1 MHMKILRLSLFN
13 LKKNKREALSVMFL
27 TAITMFLIGI
37 AVCNIT
43 KVNTVFDET
52 FAATESVENMVMF
65 PEEKYRKEYK
75 SILENDDR
83 VSRVEEVDLLINMRA
98 AYKKED
104 SEVGFIFACI
114 SENEEKK
121 IEKFEPKTNLT
132 EDEIDNLTHPI
143 WLPVCFQ
150 YSMDFEVGNPFVLML
165 SGKEYPFEIAG
176 FYESGLMAY
185 SGSGYKCVIS
195 EADYQLLS
203 MVMDEKK
210 VMVFDCEESFLH
222 TEYLDMCTEQSS
234 ENIGQ
239 FCCIFTKE
247 TTKSATTMFITL
259 YLYFLVAVAF
269 ITMIA
274 CLFMI
279 RHKISNDIEDQMQAI
294 GVLEAL
300 GYKSKEISL
309 AYVYEY
315 VLTGGIGAV
324 IGILLVL
331 LSDPLLNNI
340 IEVMIGYRVYG
351 SVNLGIQFGIMC
363 ILVLI
368 SVLSALGKA
377 KTVKKFPPVVAF
389 RKGISS
395 HHFGKNYLPLS
406 KAKGN
411 INLRLSMKELLGNA
425 KSSMGIMMCIFA
437 TATAILCGF
446 YMFDYLKE
454 GVTAIIPVAGLE
466 MGDVRVELVN
476 GVDPYEFQETL
487 MELPEVRK
495 TLVTYPDYI
504 VNAKDKN
511 GESYVA
517 YTVVV
522 DDFKETENLFL
533 MEGRYPEHENEIM
546 ITLEIAN
553 RKGFSVGDS
562 MVVEG
567 DTIDKSYVITGIVN
581 SLSNGGQNIYITSE
595 GLKNAFP
602 AENPKVLEI
611 YLNEDIDRHEFS
623 DKLTA
628 LYGGSVEN
636 TLKEDGVTGNYE
648 DKIRQVADEKMARL
662 ISLYGITDVDYSIK
676 IGDRVISGNSEK
688 FILRDVSSTLD
699 LLEGQLGPIAV
710 GMKAISLVIAGCS
723 VIVATVILSVL
734 AGTTVRRKRKD
745 LGIMKAMG
753 YTSKDLMQQITF
765 RIMPIAGVAVVLASA
780 VSVYLMRAF
789 GLTFFGVVLD
799 VNFWIMVP
807 VDICLLIFFYL
818 VTYISAGKTKEIS
831 ATELM
836 TE

>member
-1 MHMKILRLSLFN
+1 MNMKILRLSLFN

-114 SENEEKK
+114 SEKEEKK

-300 GYKSKEISL
+300 GYKSKESSL

-315 VLTGGIGAV
+315 VLTGGIGAG

-331 LSDPLLNNI
+331 ISDPLLNNI

-517 YTVVV
+517 YTVVF

-553 RKGFSVGDS
+553 SKGFSVGDS

-636 TLKEDGVTGNYE
+636 TLKEDGVTGNYD

>member
-1 MHMKILRLSLFN
+1 MNMKILRLSLFN

-83 VSRVEEVDLLINMRA
+83 VSRVEEVDLLFNMRA

-114 SENEEKK
+114 SEKEEKK

-210 VMVFDCEESFLH
+210 VMVFDCEESFSH

-315 VLTGGIGAV
+315 ALTGGIGAV

-517 YTVVV
+517 YTVVF

-636 TLKEDGVTGNYE
+636 TLKEDSVTGNYE